1 MVWGYNAGTAAC
13 GYTPAAA
20 AAAENWS
27 IGILL
32 SGAGWDGA

>member
-1 MVWGYNAGTAAC
+1 MVCGYNAGTAVG
-13 GYTPAAA
+13 GYTPAA

-32 SGAGWDGA
+32 SGAGWVGA